1 MNLQTIRGKKSLKL
15 IFLLLTS
22 LLIATV
28 SATIYSYM
36 YIDGSVTVGTAK
48 LVWIAG
54 SDVLDAS
61 ISGGTVTIDLDVQP
75 GQLQSFTY
83 GLYLKNQDTD
93 PHNMTINVTTPL
105 SGTYFTTAKMHIYMN
120 STGSFVHTIDMTT
133 SDSYATSPLSAS
145 GVYRLTFEI
154 YATTGASGPYNF
166 DIQVEYQ

>member
-22 LLIATV
+22 FLIATV

-36 YIDGSVTVGTAK
+36 YINGTVTVGTAK

-54 SDVLDAS
+54 SDVPGAS
-61 ISGGTVTIDLDVQP
+61 ISGGTVTINLDVQP
-75 GQLQSFTY
+75 GQLQNFTY
-83 GLYLKNQDTD
+83 GLYLENQDTG
-93 PHNMTINVTTPL
+93 PHNMTISVTTPL
-105 SGTYFTTAKMHIYMN
+105 SGTYFTTANMHIYMN

-133 SDSYATSPLSAS
+133 TDSYATSPLSA
-145 GVYRLTFEI
+145 GDVYRMTFEI